1 MRGRIVVA
9 VLAVAVL
16 LSLAACGTTVAY
28 RTPDGFA
35 QFSDQRQPRSISPE
49 GVVLRMRTVEN
60 KPVQDL
66 EFWSTALER
75 QMIDSGY
82 LLLEK
87 GQFASG
93 DLDGVYFEWLAPL
106 NDEDWVYLTGIS
118 VADDVIVIAE
128 AAGAYPLYRERRA
141 ALIDS
146 LSTITVGP

>member
-1 MRGRIVVA
+1 
-9 VLAVAVL
+9 
-16 LSLAACGTTVAY
+16 
-28 RTPDGFA
+28 
-35 QFSDQRQPRSISPE
+35 
-49 GVVLRMRTVEN
+49 MRTVEN

-87 GQFASG
+87 GQFTSG